1 MIVVVL
7 GVVEVVCIVSAIVNV
22 LLILS
27 NRITIT
33 NVNIIIFSD
42 LIIMVI
48 ITIISERGSE
58 PKGECWPHSPLD
70 DCHPHRHRLWNSRH
84 PRQKFVDLFLFS
96 FDTFLLL

>member
-27 NRITIT
+27 NGITIT
-33 NVNIIIFSD
+33 IVNIIIFND

-58 PKGECWPHSPLD
+58 SKGERWPHSPLD
-70 DCHPHRHRLWNSRH
+70 DCHPHRHRLWNSRN